1 MGLII
6 KLPVIIILGLIVF
19 SLVEGMYYLA
29 KDDGSKDKTRV
40 VKALT
45 IRIALSLI
53 LFMLLIIG
61 AFFGMV
67 QPHGM

>member
-6 KLPVIIILGLIVF
+6 KLPILIILALIIISLI
-19 SLVEGMYYLA
+19 EGMYFIT
-29 KDDGSKDKTRV
+29 KDDGDKDKTRV

-45 IRIALSLI
+45 IRITLSIILFALLI
-53 LFMLLIIG
+53 LG

>member
-19 SLVEGMYYLA
+19 SLAEGMYYLA
-29 KDDGSKDKTRV
+29 KDDGGKDKTRV
-40 VKALT
+40 VRALT
-45 IRIALSLI
+45 IRITLSLI